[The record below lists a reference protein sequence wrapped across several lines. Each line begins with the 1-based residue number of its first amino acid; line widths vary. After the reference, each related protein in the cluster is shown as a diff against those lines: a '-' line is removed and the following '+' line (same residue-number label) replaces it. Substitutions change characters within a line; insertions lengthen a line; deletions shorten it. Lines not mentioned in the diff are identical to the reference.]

1 MTMPTTGLPGFPM
14 ERESPYDPPPRILQL
29 LRDEP
34 VSRVTLWNGQEAW
47 LVTRYDDVRTLLT
60 NPDLSADVRKPG
72 YPKVSAAL
80 AHFTEG
86 LLNHMDSPE
95 HDVYRRM
102 LAPDFMVK
110 RVESLRPDVEKL
122 VDDLLDAMQTHG
134 APVDLVASFAFPIPA
149 LVTCSILGVP
159 YDRKDFFV
167 HCAEAFLSG
176 TSTAEAAAQAGRE
189 LHSYLGE
196 LIEAKKAS
204 PGNDTL
210 SRMVTEFVA
219 TGQLEE
225 TVLVTLAELLLI
237 AGFDTT
243 ANMIALGTLTLLR
256 HPDQLEELKANPEQ
270 WPGAMEELLRYLTI
284 THRGRH
290 RVATADIVVGG
301 QLIRAGEGVIA
312 AQDAANRDP
321 DTFPNPDELDIH
333 REARHHLAFG
343 HGVHQC
349 IGAAVARVELE
360 VAYARL
366 FARFPGLELAVP
378 HDQIRFKHGSSVYGV
393 TELPVRW

>member
-1 MTMPTTGLPGFPM
+1 MTTPTAEQPRFPM
-14 ERESPYDPPPRILQL
+14 ERESPYDPPPGILRL
-29 LRDEP
+29 LREEP
-34 VSRVTLWNGQEAW
+34 VSRVTLWDGHEAW

-60 NPDLSADVRKPG
+60 NPDLSADVRRPG

-110 RVESLRPDVEKL
+110 RVESLRGDVEKL
-122 VDDLLDAMQTHG
+122 VDDLLDAMQTQG

-159 YDRKDFFV
+159 YERKDFFV
-167 HCAEAFLSG
+167 RCAEAFLSG
-176 TSTAEAAAQAGRE
+176 TSTAEAAAAAGRE
-189 LHSYLGE
+189 LHAYLGE
-196 LIEAKKAS
+196 LIEAKKTA
-204 PGNDTL
+204 PGTDTL
-210 SRMVTEFVA
+210 SRMVTEYVA
-219 TGQLEE
+219 SGQLDE

-256 HPDQLEELKANPEQ
+256 HPDQLEELQGDPGL
-270 WPGAMEELLRYLTI
+270 WPGAVEELLRYLTI

-290 RVATADIVVGG
+290 RVATADIEVGG
-301 QLIRAGEGVIA
+301 QLIRAGEGIIA

-321 DTFPNPDELDIH
+321 GTFADPDVLDIH

-349 IGAAVARVELE
+349 IGAAVARVELQ

-366 FARFPGLELAVP
+366 FARFPGLALAVP
-378 HDQIRFKHGSSVYGV
+378 HDEIRFKHESSVYGV
-393 TELPVRW
+393 AELPVRW

>member
-1 MTMPTTGLPGFPM
+1 MVPSHELPRFPM
-14 ERESPYDPPPRILQL
+14 ERESPYDPPPRILRL
-29 LRDEP
+29 LLDEP
-34 VSRVTLWNGQEAW
+34 VSRVTLWDGAEAW
-47 LVTRYDDVRTLLT
+47 LVTRYEDVRTLLT
-60 NPDLSADVRKPG
+60 NPNLSADVRKPG

-95 HDVYRRM
+95 HDLYRRM

-110 RVESLRPDVEKL
+110 RVESLRVDVEKL
-122 VDDLLDAMQTHG
+122 VDDLLDTMQAHG
-134 APVDLVASFAFPIPA
+134 APADLVASFAFPIPA

-167 HCAEAFLSG
+167 ECAEAFLSG
-176 TSTAEAAAQAGRE
+176 TSTAEAAGAAGRA
-189 LHSYLGE
+189 LHAYLGE
-196 LIEAKKAS
+196 LIEAKKTAS
-204 PGNDTL
+204 GTDTL
-210 SRMVTEFVA
+210 SRMVTEHVA
-219 TGQLEE
+219 TGQLDE

-256 HPDQLEELKANPEQ
+256 HPDQLDELKANPGL
-270 WPGAMEELLRYLTI
+270 WPGAVEELLRYLTI

-290 RVATADIVVGG
+290 RVATADIQVGG
-301 QLIRAGEGVIA
+301 QLIRAGQGIIA

-321 DTFPNPDELDIH
+321 DTFPKPDLLDIH

-349 IGAAVARVELE
+349 IGAAVARVELQ

-378 HDQIRFKHGSSVYGV
+378 HDQIRFKHESSVYGV
-393 TELPVRW
+393 AELPVRW

>member
-1 MTMPTTGLPGFPM
+1 MTTPITEHPPFPM
-14 ERESPYDPPPRILQL
+14 ERESPYDPPPRILRL

-34 VSRVTLWNGQEAW
+34 VSRVTLWDGHEAW

-60 NPDLSADVRKPG
+60 NPDLSADVRRPG

-95 HDVYRRM
+95 HDRYRRM

-110 RVESLRPDVEKL
+110 RVEALRGDVEKL
-122 VDDLLDAMQTHG
+122 VDDLLDAMQTQG
-134 APVDLVASFAFPIPA
+134 PPVDLVASFAFPIPA

-167 HCAEAFLSG
+167 RCAEAFLSG
-176 TSTAEAAAQAGRE
+176 TSTAEAAAAAGRE
-189 LHSYLGE
+189 LHAYLGE
-196 LIEAKKAS
+196 LIETKKTA
-204 PGNDTL
+204 PGSDTL
-210 SRMVTEFVA
+210 SRMVTEYVA
-219 TGQLEE
+219 TGELDE

-256 HPDQLEELKANPEQ
+256 HPDQLEELKADPGL
-270 WPGAMEELLRYLTI
+270 WPGAAEELLRYLTI

-290 RVATADIVVGG
+290 RVATADIEVGG
-301 QLIRAGEGVIA
+301 QLIRAGEGIIA

-321 DTFPNPDELDIH
+321 DTFADPDVLDIH

-349 IGAAVARVELE
+349 IGAAVARVELQ

-378 HDQIRFKHGSSVYGV
+378 HDEIRFKHESSVYGV
-393 TELPVRW
+393 AELPVRW

>member
-1 MTMPTTGLPGFPM
+1 MTTPTSEQPRFPM
-14 ERESPYDPPPRILQL
+14 ERESPYDPPPGILRL
-29 LRDEP
+29 LREEP
-34 VSRVTLWNGQEAW
+34 VSRVTLWDGHEAW

-60 NPDLSADVRKPG
+60 NPDLSADVRRPG

-110 RVESLRPDVEKL
+110 RVESLRGDVEKL

-159 YDRKDFFV
+159 YERKDFFV
-167 HCAEAFLSG
+167 RCAEAFLSG
-176 TSTAEAAAQAGRE
+176 TSTAEAAAAAGRE
-189 LHSYLGE
+189 LHAYLGE
-196 LIEAKKAS
+196 LIEAKKTA
-204 PGNDTL
+204 PGTDTL
-210 SRMVTEFVA
+210 GRMVTEYVA
-219 TGQLEE
+219 TGQLDE

-256 HPDQLEELKANPEQ
+256 HPDQLEEL
-270 WPGAMEELLRYLTI
+270 LRYLTI

-290 RVATADIVVGG
+290 RVATADIEVGG
-301 QLIRAGEGVIA
+301 QLIRAGEGIIA

-321 DTFPNPDELDIH
+321 DTFADPDVLDIH

-349 IGAAVARVELE
+349 IGAAVARVELQ

-378 HDQIRFKHGSSVYGV
+378 HD
-393 TELPVRW
+393 

>member
-1 MTMPTTGLPGFPM
+1 MMTPTPEQRCFPM
-14 ERESPYDPPPRILQL
+14 ERESPYDPPPGILRL
-29 LRDEP
+29 LREEP
-34 VSRVTLWNGQEAW
+34 VSRVTLWDGHEAW

-60 NPDLSADVRKPG
+60 NPDLSADVRRPG

-110 RVESLRPDVEKL
+110 RVESLRGDVEKL
-122 VDDLLDAMQTHG
+122 VDYLLDAMQTHG
-134 APVDLVASFAFPIPA
+134 SPVDLVASFAFPIPA

-159 YDRKDFFV
+159 YERKDFFV
-167 HCAEAFLSG
+167 RCAEAFLSG
-176 TSTAEAAAQAGRE
+176 TSTAEAAAAAGRE
-189 LHSYLGE
+189 LHAYLGE
-196 LIEAKKAS
+196 LIEAKKTAA
-204 PGNDTL
+204 GTDTL
-210 SRMVTEFVA
+210 SRMVTEYVA
-219 TGQLEE
+219 SGQLDE

-256 HPDQLEELKANPEQ
+256 HPAQLEELKAEPGL
-270 WPGAMEELLRYLTI
+270 WPGAVEELLRYLTI

-290 RVATADIVVGG
+290 RVATADIEVGG
-301 QLIRAGEGVIA
+301 QLIRAGEGIIA

-321 DTFPNPDELDIH
+321 DTFADPDVLDVH
-333 REARHHLAFG
+333 RDARHHLAFG

-349 IGAAVARVELE
+349 IGAAVARVELQ

-366 FARFPGLELAVP
+366 FARFPGLQLAVP
-378 HDQIRFKHGSSVYGV
+378 HDEIRFKHESSVYGV
-393 TELPVRW
+393 AELPVRW

>member
-1 MTMPTTGLPGFPM
+1 MMTPTSEQPRFPM
-14 ERESPYDPPPRILQL
+14 ERESPYDPPPGILRL
-29 LRDEP
+29 LREEP
-34 VSRVTLWNGQEAW
+34 VSRVTLWDGHEAW

-60 NPDLSADVRKPG
+60 NPDLSADVRRPG

-110 RVESLRPDVEKL
+110 RVESLRGDVEKL
-122 VDDLLDAMQTHG
+122 VDDLLDAMQTQG
-134 APVDLVASFAFPIPA
+134 PPVDLVASFAFPIPA

-159 YDRKDFFV
+159 YERKDFFV
-167 HCAEAFLSG
+167 QCAEAFLSG
-176 TSTAEAAAQAGRE
+176 TSTAEAAAAAGRE
-189 LHSYLGE
+189 LHAYLGE
-196 LIEAKKAS
+196 LIEAKKTAS
-204 PGNDTL
+204 GTDTL
-210 SRMVTEFVA
+210 SRMVTEYVA
-219 TGQLEE
+219 SGQLDE

-256 HPDQLEELKANPEQ
+256 HPDQLEELKADPGL
-270 WPGAMEELLRYLTI
+270 WPGAVEELLRYLTI

-290 RVATADIVVGG
+290 RVATADIEVGG
-301 QLIRAGEGVIA
+301 QLIRAGEGIIA

-321 DTFPNPDELDIH
+321 DTFADPDVLDIH

-349 IGAAVARVELE
+349 IGAAVARVELQ

-378 HDQIRFKHGSSVYGV
+378 HDEIRFKHESSVYGV
-393 TELPVRW
+393 AELPVRW

>member
-1 MTMPTTGLPGFPM
+1 MMLPSHELPRFPM
-14 ERESPYDPPPRILQL
+14 ERESPYDPPPRILRL
-29 LRDEP
+29 LLDEP
-34 VSRVTLWNGQEAW
+34 VSRVTLWDGAEAW
-47 LVTRYDDVRTLLT
+47 LVTRYEDVRTLLT
-60 NPDLSADVRKPG
+60 NPNLSADVRKPG

-95 HDVYRRM
+95 HDLYRRM

-110 RVESLRPDVEKL
+110 RVESLRVDVEKL
-122 VDDLLDAMQTHG
+122 VDDLLDTMQAHG
-134 APVDLVASFAFPIPA
+134 APADLVASFAFPIPA
-149 LVTCSILGVP
+149 LMTCSILGVP

-167 HCAEAFLSG
+167 ECAEAFLSG
-176 TSTAEAAAQAGRE
+176 TSTAEAAGAAGRA
-189 LHSYLGE
+189 LHAYLGE
-196 LIEAKKAS
+196 LIEAKKTAS
-204 PGNDTL
+204 GTDTL
-210 SRMVTEFVA
+210 SRMVTEHVA
-219 TGQLEE
+219 TGQLDE

-256 HPDQLEELKANPEQ
+256 HPDQLDELKANPGL
-270 WPGAMEELLRYLTI
+270 WPGAVEELLRYLTI

-290 RVATADIVVGG
+290 RVATADIQVGG
-301 QLIRAGEGVIA
+301 QLIRAGQGIIA

-321 DTFPNPDELDIH
+321 DTFPKPDLLDIH

-349 IGAAVARVELE
+349 IGAAVARVELQ

-378 HDQIRFKHGSSVYGV
+378 HDQIRFKHESSVYGV
-393 TELPVRW
+393 AELPVRW

>member
-1 MTMPTTGLPGFPM
+1 MTTPTTELPPFPM
-14 ERESPYDPPPRILQL
+14 ERESPYDPPPLILQL

-47 LVTRYDDVRTLLT
+47 LVTRYEDVRTLLT
-60 NPDLSADVRKPG
+60 NPNVSADVRKPG

-110 RVESLRPDVEKL
+110 RVESLRGDVAKL

-159 YDRKDFFV
+159 YDQKDFFV
-167 HCAEAFLSG
+167 RCAEAFLSG
-176 TSTAEAAAQAGRE
+176 TSTAEAAGEAGRQ
-189 LHSYLGE
+189 LHAYLGE
-196 LIEAKKAS
+196 LIEAKKAA
-204 PGNDTL
+204 PGTDTL
-210 SRMVTEFVA
+210 SRMVTEYVA
-219 TGQLEE
+219 AGELDE

-256 HPDQLEELKANPEQ
+256 HPDQLDELKANADL
-270 WPGAMEELLRYLTI
+270 WPGAVEELLRYLTI

-290 RVATADIVVGG
+290 RVATADIVVGE
-301 QLIRAGEGVIA
+301 QVIRAGEGIIT
-312 AQDAANRDP
+312 AQDSANRDP
-321 DTFPNPDELDIH
+321 DTFPDPDVLDIH

-349 IGAAVARVELE
+349 IGAAVARVELQE
-360 VAYARL
+360 AYARL

-378 HDQIRFKHGSSVYGV
+378 HDQIRFKHESSVYGV
-393 TELPVRW
+393 AELPIRW

>member
-1 MTMPTTGLPGFPM
+1 MMTPTPEQPRFPM
-14 ERESPYDPPPRILQL
+14 ERESPYDPPPGILRL
-29 LRDEP
+29 LREEP
-34 VSRVTLWNGQEAW
+34 VSRVTLWDGHEAW

-60 NPDLSADVRKPG
+60 NPDLSADVRRPG

-110 RVESLRPDVEKL
+110 RVESLRGDVEKL
-122 VDDLLDAMQTHG
+122 VDDLLDAMQTQG
-134 APVDLVASFAFPIPA
+134 PPVDLVASFAFPIPA

-159 YDRKDFFV
+159 YERKDFFV
-167 HCAEAFLSG
+167 QCAEAFLSG
-176 TSTAEAAAQAGRE
+176 TSTAEAAAAAGRE
-189 LHSYLGE
+189 LHAYLGE
-196 LIEAKKAS
+196 LIEAKKTAS
-204 PGNDTL
+204 GTDTL
-210 SRMVTEFVA
+210 SRMVTEYVA
-219 TGQLEE
+219 SGQLDE

-256 HPDQLEELKANPEQ
+256 HPDQLEELKADPGL
-270 WPGAMEELLRYLTI
+270 WPGAVEELLRYLTI

-290 RVATADIVVGG
+290 RVATADIEVGG
-301 QLIRAGEGVIA
+301 QLIRAGEGIIA

-321 DTFPNPDELDIH
+321 DTFADPDVLDIH

-349 IGAAVARVELE
+349 IGAAVARVELQ

-366 FARFPGLELAVP
+366 FARFPELELAVP
-378 HDQIRFKHGSSVYGV
+378 HDQIRFKHDSSVYGV
-393 TELPVRW
+393 AELPVRW

>member
-1 MTMPTTGLPGFPM
+1 MTTPTPEQPRFPM
-14 ERESPYDPPPRILQL
+14 ERESPYDPPPGILRL
-29 LRDEP
+29 LREEP
-34 VSRVTLWNGQEAW
+34 VSRVTLWDGHEAW

-60 NPDLSADVRKPG
+60 NPDLSADVRRPG

-110 RVESLRPDVEKL
+110 RVESLRGDVEKL

-134 APVDLVASFAFPIPA
+134 TPVDLVASFAFPIPA

-159 YDRKDFFV
+159 YERKDFFV
-167 HCAEAFLSG
+167 RCAEAFLSG
-176 TSTAEAAAQAGRE
+176 TSTAEAAAAAGRE
-189 LHSYLGE
+189 LHAYLGE
-196 LIEAKKAS
+196 LIEAKKTA
-204 PGNDTL
+204 PGTDTL
-210 SRMVTEFVA
+210 SRMVTEYVA
-219 TGQLEE
+219 SGQLDE

-256 HPDQLEELKANPEQ
+256 HPDQLEELKTDPGL
-270 WPGAMEELLRYLTI
+270 WPGAVEELLRYLTI

-290 RVATADIVVGG
+290 RVATADIEVGG
-301 QLIRAGEGVIA
+301 QLIGAGEGIIA

-321 DTFPNPDELDIH
+321 DTFADPDVLDIH

-349 IGAAVARVELE
+349 IGAAVARVELQ

-378 HDQIRFKHGSSVYGV
+378 HDEIRFKHESSVYGV
-393 TELPVRW
+393 AELPVRW

>member
-1 MTMPTTGLPGFPM
+1 MMTPTSEQPRFPM
-14 ERESPYDPPPRILQL
+14 ERESPYDPPPGILRL
-29 LRDEP
+29 LREEP
-34 VSRVTLWNGQEAW
+34 VSRVTLWDGHEAW

-60 NPDLSADVRKPG
+60 NPDLSADVRRPG

-110 RVESLRPDVEKL
+110 RVESLRGDVEKL
-122 VDDLLDAMQTHG
+122 VDDLLDAMQTQG
-134 APVDLVASFAFPIPA
+134 PPVDLVASFAFPIPA

-159 YDRKDFFV
+159 YERKDFFV
-167 HCAEAFLSG
+167 QCAEAFLSG
-176 TSTAEAAAQAGRE
+176 TSTAEAAAAAGRE
-189 LHSYLGE
+189 LHAYLGE
-196 LIEAKKAS
+196 LIEAKKTAS
-204 PGNDTL
+204 GTDTL
-210 SRMVTEFVA
+210 SRMVTEYVA
-219 TGQLEE
+219 SGQLDE

-243 ANMIALGTLTLLR
+243 ANMIVLGTLTLLR
-256 HPDQLEELKANPEQ
+256 HPDQLEELKADPGL
-270 WPGAMEELLRYLTI
+270 WPGAVEELLRYLTI

-290 RVATADIVVGG
+290 RVATADIEVGG
-301 QLIRAGEGVIA
+301 QLIRAGEGIIA

-321 DTFPNPDELDIH
+321 DTFADPDVLDIH

-349 IGAAVARVELE
+349 IGAAVARVELQ

-378 HDQIRFKHGSSVYGV
+378 HDEIRFKHESSVYGV
-393 TELPVRW
+393 AELPVRW

>member
-1 MTMPTTGLPGFPM
+1 MTTPTGQLPRFPM
-14 ERESPYDPPPRILQL
+14 ERQSPYDPPPSVLQL

-34 VSRVTLWNGQEAW
+34 VSRVVLWDGQEAW
-47 LVTRYDDVRTLLT
+47 LVTRYDDVRNLLT

-110 RVESLRPDVEKL
+110 RVESLRGDVEKM
-122 VDDLLDAMQTHG
+122 VDDLLDAMQTDG

-176 TSTAEAAAQAGRE
+176 TSTAEAAAAAGRD
-189 LHSYLGE
+189 LHAYLGE
-196 LIEAKKAS
+196 LIEAKKAA
-204 PGNDTL
+204 PGTDTL
-210 SRMVTEFVA
+210 SRMVTEYVA
-219 TGQLEE
+219 RGELDE

-256 HPDQLEELKANPEQ
+256 HPDQLDELKAHPEL
-270 WPGAMEELLRYLTI
+270 WPGAVEELLRFLTI

-290 RVATADIVVGG
+290 RVATADIMVGG
-301 QLIRAGEGVIA
+301 QLIRAGEGIIA

-321 DTFPNPDELDIH
+321 ATFPDPDVLDIH

-349 IGAAVARVELE
+349 IGAAVARVELQ

-366 FARFPGLELAVP
+366 FARFPELELAVP
-378 HDQIRFKHGSSVYGV
+378 QDQIRFKHESSVYGV
-393 TELPVRW
+393 AELPVRW